1 MAARYEDW
9 EKDKM
14 NIETPRMI
22 IRDFTPEDAA
32 DLHEIFGDDE
42 TMENCEPAYD
52 FEKTKEFLTS
62 FCIGRK
68 GAVAAVH
75 KESNKVI
82 GYILF
87 NDADEGVY
95 EMGWIYNRRF
105 WRQGYAYESCKAVI
119 DYAFGELKAHKVF
132 AEAIDTVKSV
142 SLMRTSHLTSF
153 FCSARFIISKMMRTN
168 RNVSAKQSVYAKTAV
183 RSSSPLFPTTLFSS
197 QNSDMTLNIS
207 ATVIMTRKPL
217 S

>member
-1 MAARYEDW
+1 MY
-9 EKDKM
+9 
-14 NIETPRMI
+14 IETPRMI
-22 IRDFTPEDAA
+22 IRNFTPEDAA

-87 NDADEGVY
+87 NEVDEDVY
-95 EMGWIYNRRF
+95 EMGWIFNRGF
-105 WRQGYAYESCKAVI
+105 WQQGYAYESCKAVI
-119 DYAFGELKAHKVF
+119 DYAFTEQKAHKVF
-132 AEAIDTVKSV
+132 SEAIDAVKSV
-142 SLMRTSHLTSF
+142 SLMQKLGMQLEG
-153 FCSARFIISKMMRTN
+153 I
-168 RNVSAKQSVYAKTAV
+168 Q
-183 RSSSPLFPTTLFSS
+183 RSQTKDNHGNWADDGEAPKWR
-197 QNSDMTLNIS
+197 QDMKIG
-207 ATVIMTRKPL
+207 RKIK
-217 S
+217 

>member
-1 MAARYEDW
+1 MATGYENW

-14 NIETPRMI
+14 NIETTRMI

-62 FCIGRK
+62 FCICRN

-95 EMGWIYNRRF
+95 EMGWIYNRSF

-119 DYAFGELKAHKVF
+119 DYAFRELKAHKVF
-132 AEAIDTVKSV
+132 AEAIDTMKSV
-142 SLMRTSHLTSF
+142 SLMQKLGMQLEGIQRSQTKDNHGNWADLYF
-153 FCSARFIISKMMRTN
+153 YGLLEDDW
-168 RNVSAKQSVYAKTAV
+168 RNVK
-183 RSSSPLFPTTLFSS
+183 
-197 QNSDMTLNIS
+197 
-207 ATVIMTRKPL
+207 
-217 S
+217 

>member
-1 MAARYEDW
+1 MY
-9 EKDKM
+9 
-14 NIETPRMI
+14 IETPRMI

-75 KESNKVI
+75 KDSSKLM

-87 NDADEGVY
+87 KRQDEGVY
-95 EMGWIYNRRF
+95 EMGWIYNRNF
-105 WRQGYAYESCKAVI
+105 WRHGYAYESCKAVI
-119 DYAFGELKAHKVF
+119 DYAFTELKVHKVF
-132 AEAIDTVKSV
+132 AEAIDAVKSV
-142 SLMRTSHLTSF
+142 GLMKKLGMQLEG
-153 FCSARFIISKMMRTN
+153 I
-168 RNVSAKQSVYAKTAV
+168 Q
-183 RSSSPLFPTTLFSS
+183 RSQTKDLHGNWADLYFYGLLEDDWRMKNDKSNQIL
-197 QNSDMTLNIS
+197 
-207 ATVIMTRKPL
+207 
-217 S
+217 